1 MSTLTWTWVCRL
13 FYQFRKSI
21 PSSDHET
28 FRRQFNSIVVFRRAW
43 VFRLVKHGYGLEI
56 LSTNAKADSLFRTF
70 IKIRRLFIFIRRGV
84 KPFSA
89 YLNFF
94 TKTNKGGSVAA
105 DWWQVIY
112 CIAICWKKILVFFRF
127 GRARGF
133 TKAKTG
139 FSS

>member
-28 FRRQFNSIVVFRRAW
+28 FRRQFYSIIVFRRTW
-43 VFRLVKHGYGLEI
+43 IFRLVKHGYGLEI

-70 IKIRRLFIFIRRGV
+70 IKIRRLFIFIRRGA

-112 CIAICWKKILVFFRF
+112 CIAICCLKNTCVFQVQESE
-127 GRARGF
+127 GPY
-133 TKAKTG
+133 
-139 FSS
+139 